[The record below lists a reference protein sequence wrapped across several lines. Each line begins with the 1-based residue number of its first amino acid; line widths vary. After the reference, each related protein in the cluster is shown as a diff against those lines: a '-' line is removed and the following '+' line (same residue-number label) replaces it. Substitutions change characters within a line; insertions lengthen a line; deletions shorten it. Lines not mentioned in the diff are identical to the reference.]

1 MNNSIL
7 ALINTSKVSTT
18 PQGSQQNKNIVKLLS
33 ILLANGW
40 CLNILVESSKK
51 NRIFTID
58 DNTNGILW
66 STACTGILANELS
79 NKRPTKA
86 GDIF

>member
-18 PQGSQQNKNIVKLLS
+18 PQGSQQNKNVVRLLS

-40 CLNILVESSKK
+40 CLKILVQSSKK
-51 NRIFTID
+51 KNLIFTID
-58 DNTNGILW
+58 DYSNGI
-66 STACTGILANELS
+66 
-79 NKRPTKA
+79 R
-86 GDIF
+86 